1 MHWERLKNKSTR
13 IQIRKAQGRG
23 CRGNLQQAPSLA
35 LSLCGV
41 GAGTCQARLPP
52 PSRPPP
58 QSTSADTGEGLG
70 HRATPLPCQVG
81 HSSSFSEITPLQE

>member
-1 MHWERLKNKSTR
+1 MHWERLKNKRTR
-13 IQIRKAQGRG
+13 IQIRKAQGRS

-52 PSRPPP
+52 PPRPPP
-58 QSTSADTGEGLG
+58 QCTSADTGEGRG
-70 HRATPLPCQVG
+70 HRDAPLPCQVG
-81 HSSSFSEITPLQE
+81 QAGLGSYFQF